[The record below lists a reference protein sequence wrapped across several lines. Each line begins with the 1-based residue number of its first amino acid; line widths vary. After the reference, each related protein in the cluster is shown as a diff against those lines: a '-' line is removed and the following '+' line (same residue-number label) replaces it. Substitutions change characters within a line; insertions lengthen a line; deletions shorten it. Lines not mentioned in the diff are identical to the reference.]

1 MAATVMTDVLMLL
14 DGNALVHRAF
24 HALPQLTSPKG
35 DLVNATYGF
44 TMMLLR
50 AIQDLHP
57 THIGA
62 AFDTPKPTF
71 RHVRFDA
78 YKGTRPPT
86 PDGLGRQFATV
97 FEVLEALKIPV
108 FTLDGLEADDLLGT
122 MADRATEAGAD
133 VIVITGDTDALQL
146 VGPHVRV
153 LVPRRGMTDTVLY
166 DEAGVFERY
175 GLAPQ
180 QLVDLRALRGD
191 VSDNIPGIPGVGEKT
206 ATKLLQTYGDVDGI
220 LTSFDKMPPKQA
232 AQLQPYVEQMEL
244 SRSLAQIVRDAP
256 LDFDLART
264 AVQPPDRER
273 VLTLFHELGFR
284 SLVDRI
290 PSFQPAAPQAPAPQQ
305 GGLFDTAPQP
315 SLGAASTT
323 DVCVLRSL
331 DELEQQVT

>member
-108 FTLDGLEADDLLGT
+108 FTLDG
-122 MADRATEAGAD
+122 
-133 VIVITGDTDALQL
+133 
-146 VGPHVRV
+146 
-153 LVPRRGMTDTVLY
+153 
-166 DEAGVFERY
+166 
-175 GLAPQ
+175 
-180 QLVDLRALRGD
+180 
-191 VSDNIPGIPGVGEKT
+191 
-206 ATKLLQTYGDVDGI
+206 
-220 LTSFDKMPPKQA
+220 
-232 AQLQPYVEQMEL
+232 
-244 SRSLAQIVRDAP
+244 
-256 LDFDLART
+256 
-264 AVQPPDRER
+264 
-273 VLTLFHELGFR
+273 
-284 SLVDRI
+284 
-290 PSFQPAAPQAPAPQQ
+290 
-305 GGLFDTAPQP
+305 
-315 SLGAASTT
+315 
-323 DVCVLRSL
+323 
-331 DELEQQVT
+331 